1 MLKFWKLLVC
11 FSFWLFL
18 PISCKA
24 TPPNIAFR
32 HGEPDP
38 RGEIV
43 SVWKRLSHR
52 PASSRDFRFAAI
64 ASWTVRWTK
73 EKCEIVSSIQNVSQP
88 CVHVSCI
95 LPFQIVPCQ
104 KTTALRFPGM
114 PRWRLHQATSCPTN
128 RCGARRGLESRR
140 SNRWAFDAP
149 VTGSDKLYA
158 WRGTLKYLSHI
169 YICICICIYIYIHTQ
184 SYLYHPISLTSYYI
198 STVHVSVYIYNHI
211 YTSHQ
216 WNYEPKWEQ

>member
-169 YICICICIYIYIHTQ
+169 YIYIHNYTYIILYLLHHTIYLRYMSLCIYI
-184 SYLYHPISLTSYYI
+184 
-198 STVHVSVYIYNHI
+198 
-211 YTSHQ
+211 
-216 WNYEPKWEQ
+216 